1 MNSARNKRYWGTQ
14 RVAKACQVTP
24 ATVAHWIDQGLL
36 KGHKTPTGRRR
47 VASGDLVEF
56 FRRHDMTLPPELVE
70 LMQERERDIV
80 VVVEDDPSYLRA
92 LRRYIETQ
100 APEIELVTAGNGVDG
115 LMAIGRTEPDLI
127 VLDYRLPDFNA
138 VQLLERLTTPG
149 NELVAEVVVVTG
161 GLPDAAVEER
171 LLRAG
176 AKQIVNKSEG
186 LPAVVQAIR
195 ETLQQRKAA

>member
-1 MNSARNKRYWGTQ
+1 MAR
-14 RVAKACQVTP
+14 ACQVTP

-56 FRRHDMTLPPELVE
+56 FRRHDMTLPPELTALVE
-70 LMQERERDIV
+70 EREKDVV

-92 LRRYIETQ
+92 LSRYIETQ

-115 LMAIGRTEPDLI
+115 LMAIGRAEPDLI

-138 VQLLERLTTPG
+138 VQILERLTTPG
-149 NELVAEVVVVTG
+149 GGHELGAEVVVVTG

-176 AKQIVNKSEG
+176 AKQIVNKADG
-186 LPAVVQAIR
+186 VPAVLEAIR
-195 ETLQQRKAA
+195 ETLQRRQAA

>member
-115 LMAIGRTEPDLI
+115 LMAIGRVEPDLI
-127 VLDYRLPDFNA
+127 VLDYGLPDLNA
-138 VQLLERLTTPG
+138 TQILERLMTPG
-149 NELVAEVVVVTG
+149 HALGAEVVVVTG
-161 GLPDAAVEER
+161 GLPDLAVEER
-171 LLRAG
+171 LRRAG
-176 AKQIVNKSEG
+176 AKQIVNKAEG
-186 LPAVVQAIR
+186 FPAVMQAIR
-195 ETLQQRKAA
+195 ETLQRRQAA